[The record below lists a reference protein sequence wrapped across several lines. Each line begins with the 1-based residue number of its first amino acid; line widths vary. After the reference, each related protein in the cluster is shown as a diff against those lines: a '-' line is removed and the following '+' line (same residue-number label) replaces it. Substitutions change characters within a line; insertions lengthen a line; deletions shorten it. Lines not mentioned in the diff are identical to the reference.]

1 MANVWDSIVGI
12 LKDVFKKCDFKV
24 KMKGD
29 DVYIKIEIF
38 GIKILELK
46 LDLLKDGFDET
57 LDD

>member
-1 MANVWDSIVGI
+1 MNFWEKIAEV
-12 LKDVFKKCDFKV
+12 LKDVLKKCDLKV
-24 KMKGD
+24 KVKGD

-38 GIKILELK
+38 GIKVVELK